1 MLYFCCIYQDVQP
14 QQGVT
19 GLPTAPTSLPSAVDT
34 SDIVSLFLR
43 GFPSMHLSISVIVTS
58 KSGRRCNITSSR
70 GAAKFWSLCRS
81 RVFTRSTAIR
91 DSNHNSVTF
100 D

>member
-1 MLYFCCIYQDVQP
+1 MQP

-43 GFPSMHLSISVIVTS
+43 GFPSMHLSIVIVPNQEEDAAS
-58 KSGRRCNITSSR
+58 LLAEEQQSSGHFV
-70 GAAKFWSLCRS
+70 GAGCSHQVQLLG
-81 RVFTRSTAIR
+81 
-91 DSNHNSVTF
+91 
-100 D
+100 